1 MLPGTAA
8 WVGYDRYDD
17 HRYSYDADNRITQ
30 VRTSADGNH
39 WHTDARYF
47 YYPHGPLQR
56 VELGAHKVQGVDY
69 AYTLQGWL
77 KGINSNLLAPG
88 VDMGHDGDLTD
99 SDPSNDLIGRDA
111 YGLSLGYYGVEDY
124 KAIGPEWST
133 IDARPFA
140 PIGPG
145 GTLNDEHRPLYNGN
159 IAHTV
164 NSLQPF
170 GLWNS
175 GNGARGQ
182 VLAQVYQYDQLNR
195 LKQARGVEGLATN
208 NRWQPVTD
216 TEADRYRSTY
226 TYDAN
231 GNITAAERWD
241 RDGNPY
247 DDFSYK
253 YAERGGKLHSNRLYQ
268 LNDLAD
274 ATNTFVNEA
283 TGAKDIAYTGDVPF
297 VANSPDVNDDYN
309 YRYDP
314 LGNLAK
320 DIREGID
327 TILWTVAGKVKF
339 VEKTDGTELTFA
351 YGADGQRLWKEVSP
365 PVMDDT
371 GYRGV

>member
-175 GNGARGQ
+175 GNGAQGQ
-182 VLAQVYQYDQLNR
+182 VLAQVYRYDQLNR

-208 NRWQPVTD
+208 NRWQTVTD
-216 TEADRYRSTY
+216 TEPDRYRSTY